1 MYRHTSD
8 GSILMATV
16 TIRWDV
22 TWTGTGGAGGVFN
35 GMTTQAAG
43 PLQVLD
49 VQVVNTGR

>member
-1 MYRHTSD
+1 VAALG
-8 GSILMATV
+8 GS
-16 TIRWDV
+16 
-22 TWTGTGGAGGVFN
+22 FN